1 MLNSQVDYKCPGY
14 LFMNYDINKLSKN
27 IGHFLMLNH
36 FIKENVRH
44 INFEGEG
51 VSKMSKSGLKIF
63 FHLLKKL
70 F

>member
-1 MLNSQVDYKCPGY
+1 
-14 LFMNYDINKLSKN
+14 MNYDINKFSKN

-51 VSKMSKSGLKIF
+51 VSKMSKSDLKIY
-63 FHLLKKL
+63 FHLLKKI